1 MNRPPSPRTTFTVP
15 TYISFANTL
24 YRLWGD
30 EQSGFVPDW
39 IYVSGDKIHQMIFKL
54 ASGEGFRHSDAYR
67 TYFAA
72 DVVYYI
78 LKGSLILIN
87 AETGEAQRAAQGE
100 TIFFR
105 RDTWHHGLNDS
116 IETLEV
122 LEYVAPPPA
131 QGTTSAYAKQQPN
144 LLDARYAQDQW
155 LTHLPMQ
162 RAQVASEHTI
172 QVIGERD
179 VMWRVEG
186 LQERMPV
193 AILVSTENLTVGKI
207 RLLPKGKSP
216 VHAHG
221 GDEGI
226 YVLDGTLD
234 VRVAMDDSRAW
245 CQVKAGDGFYIP
257 QGTAHEYANL
267 SDEPVTFI
275 FGVAPNY
282 LP

>member
-15 TYISFANTL
+15 THIPFADTL

-54 ASGEGFRHSDAYR
+54 ARGEAFRHSDAYR

-78 LKGSLILIN
+78 LKGNLILIN
-87 AETGEAQRAAQGE
+87 VQTGEAQRAAQGE

-144 LLDARYAQDQW
+144 LVDARYAQDRW
-155 LTHLPMQ
+155 LTQLPMQ
-162 RAQVASEHTI
+162 RAQAASERTI

-179 VMWRVEG
+179 AMWRVEG
-186 LQERMPV
+186 LAEKMPV
-193 AILVSTENLTVGKI
+193 AIIVSTENLTVGKI
-207 RLLPKGKSP
+207 RLLPRGSSP
-216 VHAHG
+216 THTHG

-234 VRVAMDDSRAW
+234 VRVATDDNQGW
-245 CQVKAGDGFYIP
+245 CQVNAGDGFYIP
-257 QGTAHEYANL
+257 QGAPHEYTNS